1 MVYTSK
7 ISNRNVSLLFS
18 IAAATAAFAPA
29 LLAQSPTTNPLVT
42 GKRITQPPLGVQANV
57 GSLPMHMVLS
67 PDGRYAVATD
77 MGFRQALSVLDTRT
91 GALLSQTPFLTDVNQ
106 KLQTNQTAL
115 SASNPKQVNLYYG
128 LAFAPTANA
137 DGSYTLYASQGSNAA
152 VGVYSLAGGVLT
164 PAGTVALKPGDFAAG
179 LATDARGYLYV
190 AVNEYYGGP
199 DPLGPVTQ
207 PGRLLVYNTAVS
219 PAVEV
224 ARLPVGPVPGP
235 TPPAPPPNSFP
246 LAVAALGD
254 GSRVYVSS
262 QRDGAVY
269 VFNASTPTATAATGV
284 LPTGAH
290 PDALLLNRA
299 QTKLYVANAHSDTVS
314 VFNTADNSPAA
325 TVLLRPDGT
334 RGLAGA
340 TPTGLGLSPDE
351 GTLYVTLGDMN
362 AVAVVNLAAGS
373 VFGYIPTGWY
383 PTAVVASPF
392 KKQILV
398 ADAKGTKTRNPNPG
412 QKVYDLPGGKS
423 TDSVGRYYDLNIIEG
438 QVQTL
443 PVPNSVQL
451 SAQTRQVIANNRLAE
466 VGNVPA
472 PLDQIGLTN
481 GGIQHVIYIVKE
493 NRTYDQVLGDLPQGN
508 GQPDLAI
515 FGRKVTP
522 NLHALA
528 ERFVL
533 LDNFYDCGEASGD
546 GWPWSTQ
553 GIANEYVIKNLPYNY
568 SSRGRNYDFE
578 GQNNGYL
585 VGGFAAKD
593 PNGKTNSVLFP
604 GGAPPITDVAEAPAG
619 HIWDLVANAKLSY
632 RNYGFFTSFGVS
644 LPNVGPV
651 LPDNYPTATGLL
663 PPGRYTSGALNPAA
677 NGITDFD
684 FRRFDGFYPDSD
696 APSLYGF
703 QGYPTTAYG
712 AFGAKSRFTE
722 WNREFQAQVASNT
735 VPAFLMVRFMND
747 HTVGLTPGKASPQ
760 AHVADNDYA
769 VGQLVDAVSHSAIWN
784 STAIFVIE
792 DDAQDGPDHVDAHR
806 STCYV
811 LSPYIK
817 RSSVDHT
824 FYNTDSVLK
833 TMEVLLNLPPMSQ
846 YDAVATPIL
855 DFDIVPNN
863 STPYTAVL
871 PPQAIL
877 TDTNPKLSALKPGTM
892 AYHLAKL
899 SSKLDFKH
907 PDSAP
912 AALLTEMEWKSV
924 KGMNAKAPAPR
935 HSGLSLARPTS
946 PKAAAH
952 TAAKDSD
959 GD

>member
-1 MVYTSK
+1 MVYK
-7 ISNRNVSLLFS
+7 PNFRKR
-18 IAAATAAFAPA
+18 TAALLGGAAITLLGVPA
-29 LLAQSPTTNPLVT
+29 LAQNPNSLVT
-42 GKRITQPPLGVQANV
+42 GKRITLPPLGVQANV
-57 GSLPMHMVLS
+57 GSLPMHMILS
-67 PDGRYAVATD
+67 PDGKYVVATD
-77 MGFRQALSVLDTRT
+77 MGFRQALSVVDTRT

-115 SASNPKQVNLYYG
+115 SASDPKQVNLYYG
-128 LAFAPTANA
+128 LAFAPTANP

-152 VGVYSLAGGVLT
+152 VGVYTLANGVLT
-164 PAGTVALKPGDFAAG
+164 PAGAIALKPGDFTAG

-199 DPLGPVTQ
+199 NALGPVTQ
-207 PGRLLVYNTAVS
+207 PGLILVYNTSVS
-219 PAVEV
+219 PAAEV

-235 TPPAPPPNSFP
+235 TPPNPPANSFP
-246 LAVAALGD
+246 LAVAVLGD
-254 GSRVYVSS
+254 GSKVYVSS

-269 VFNASTPTATAATGV
+269 VFNASVPAATVASGA

-314 VFNTADNSPAA
+314 VFNTGDNSPAA
-325 TVLLRPDGT
+325 TILLRPDNT
-334 RGLAGA
+334 RGLVGA

-362 AVAVVNLAAGS
+362 AVAVVSLAAGGVS
-373 VFGYIPTGWY
+373 GYIPTGWY
-383 PTAVVASPF
+383 PTAVVSSPL
-392 KKQILV
+392 KKQLLV

-423 TDSVGRYYDLNIIEG
+423 TDSVGRFYDLNIIEG

-443 PVPNSVQL
+443 PVPNSTQL
-451 SAQTRQVIANNRLAE
+451 SAQTQQVIANNRLAE
-466 VGNVPA
+466 IGSVPA
-472 PLDQIGLTN
+472 PLGQIGLKS
-481 GGIQHVIYIVKE
+481 GGIKHVIYIVKE

-508 GQPDLAI
+508 GEPDLAI
-515 FGRKVTP
+515 FGRNVTP

-528 ERFVL
+528 SRFVL

-553 GIANEYVIKNLPYNY
+553 SIATEYVIKNLPYNY
-568 SSRGRNYDFE
+568 SGRGRNYDFE

-585 VGGFAAKD
+585 VGGFTAKD

-604 GGAPPITDVAEAPAG
+604 NGAPPITDVSEAPGG
-619 HIWDLVANAKLSY
+619 HIWDLVANAKLPY
-632 RNYGFFTSFGVS
+632 RNYGFFTSFGV
-644 LPNVGPV
+644 GTV
-651 LPDNYPTATGLL
+651 LPDNYPTAKGLL
-663 PPGRYTSGALNPAA
+663 PPGHYTSGALDPVAS
-677 NGITDFD
+677 GISDFD
-684 FRRFDGFYPDSD
+684 FRRFDGTYPDSD

-703 QGYPTTAYG
+703 LGYSKQSYG

-722 WNREFQAQVASNT
+722 WNREFQQQLAANT
-735 VPAFLMVRFMND
+735 VPTFSMVRFMND
-747 HTVGLTPGKASPQ
+747 HTRGLTPGAASPQ
-760 AHVADNDYA
+760 AQVADNDYA
-769 VGQLVDAVSHSAIWN
+769 VGQLVDTVSHSSIWN

-811 LSPYIK
+811 ISPYIK
-817 RSSVDHT
+817 QASVDHT
-824 FYNTDSVLK
+824 FYNTDSALK
-833 TMEVLLNLPPMSQ
+833 TMELLLGLPPMSQ
-846 YDAVATPIL
+846 YDAVATPFL
-855 DFDIVPNN
+855 DFDTAPNN
-863 STPYTAVL
+863 GAPYTAL
-871 PPQAIL
+871 QPAQALI
-877 TDTNPKLSALKPGTM
+877 TETNPTMSSLKPGTM

-924 KGMNAKAPAPR
+924 KGMSAKVPASH
-935 HSGLSLARPTS
+935 HSFLVPAHQSSSTAS
-946 PKAAAH
+946 PKGAPQDG
-952 TAAKDSD
+952 DSD
-959 GD
+959 